1 MHLHSASQS
10 LFMHIVDGH
19 AHGRRTIPHIRRA
32 TVRHKNL
39 IQARICPTFALDIP
53 LHIPTP
59 SHQSDTTELPV
70 TLRHI
75 GTIYDPNIDAAL
87 PPSIAAPRAFAR
99 IAESLL
105 YRGLQLRP
113 SEPHEVT
120 NHAPKEALSTAEIP
134 PFISDRRTTESGR
147 YRPARNYSGS
157 PLRTRPTITDNF
169 DDISHASR
177 HISGRR
183 VENLI
188 LLCLS

>member
-19 AHGRRTIPHIRRA
+19 AHGRRTVPHIRRA

-39 IQARICPTFALDIP
+39 IQARTCPTFVLDIHP
-53 LHIPTP
+53 HIQTP

-75 GTIYDPNIDAAL
+75 GTISDPNIDAAL
-87 PPSIAAPRAFAR
+87 PPSTAAPRASVR
-99 IAESLL
+99 IAASPC
-105 YRGLQLRP
+105 YSGLQLRP
-113 SEPHEVT
+113 SKPLRVT
-120 NHAPKEALSTAEIP
+120 NRASKEVLSTAEIP

-147 YRPARNYSGS
+147 YRPTRNYPGS
-157 PLRTRPTITDNF
+157 PLRTIPRTTGNF
-169 DDISHASR
+169 GDIFHASR

>member
-10 LFMHIVDGH
+10 LFVHIIDGH

-39 IQARICPTFALDIP
+39 IQARICPAFALDIP

-105 YRGLQLRP
+105 YRGLQLRS

-120 NHAPKEALSTAEIP
+120 NHAPKEALSMAEIP
-134 PFISDRRTTESGR
+134 PFISDRRTTESG
-147 YRPARNYSGS
+147 
-157 PLRTRPTITDNF
+157 
-169 DDISHASR
+169 
-177 HISGRR
+177 
-183 VENLI
+183 
-188 LLCLS
+188 